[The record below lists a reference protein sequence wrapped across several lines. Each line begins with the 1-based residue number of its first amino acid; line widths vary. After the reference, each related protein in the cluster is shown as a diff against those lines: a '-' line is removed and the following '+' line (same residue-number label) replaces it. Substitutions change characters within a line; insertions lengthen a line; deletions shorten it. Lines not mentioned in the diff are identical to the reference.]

1 MDLDDTPEEAAFRA
15 EARTWLEANAERR
28 ALGDKPLGIAEREDP
43 RFIQQAQDWQAKKA
57 DAGWAC
63 LNWPTKYGG
72 RGASSIQ
79 KVIWGQEQAR
89 FRTPAD
95 LFTAGIGMAGPTLM
109 VHGSEEQRER
119 FLPPMARG
127 DEIWC
132 QLFSEPAAGSD
143 LASLR
148 TRAEPDGT
156 DWIVNGQKIWSSVA
170 QHARWGILVTRTN
183 FDVPKHKG
191 LTYFV
196 LDMQADGIDVRPIR
210 QISGSSHF
218 NEVFLND
225 VRIPDANRV
234 GKVDG
239 GWAVTITTLMN
250 ERSSLGSGEGGG
262 FINID
267 NLIALAREARDERGS
282 LLDSAGI
289 REQIADYYV
298 RTSGLKYA
306 GYRTL
311 TAISR
316 GDTPGPEGS
325 MGKLVTSNVRQR
337 MTSLGLELQ
346 GATGALLDGDAT
358 AQRNAWQLGYLG
370 APGVRV
376 AGGTD
381 EIMRNI
387 IAERV
392 LGLPPEPRVDKG
404 IPFREIPSGSD

>member
-250 ERSSLGSGEGGG
+250 ERSSLGSGEGCSW
-262 FINID
+262 
-267 NLIALAREARDERGS
+267 LLTPAPPLAMALVIA
-282 LLDSAGI
+282 
-289 REQIADYYV
+289 
-298 RTSGLKYA
+298 
-306 GYRTL
+306 
-311 TAISR
+311 
-316 GDTPGPEGS
+316 
-325 MGKLVTSNVRQR
+325 
-337 MTSLGLELQ
+337 
-346 GATGALLDGDAT
+346 ATGTDAS
-358 AQRNAWQLGYLG
+358 AAEGWLG
-370 APGVRV
+370 
-376 AGGTD
+376 
-381 EIMRNI
+381 
-387 IAERV
+387 
-392 LGLPPEPRVDKG
+392 
-404 IPFREIPSGSD
+404 

>member
-1 MDLDDTPEEAAFRA
+1 MDFDDTPEEAAFRA
-15 EARTWLEANAERR
+15 GARAWLEANAERR
-28 ALGDKPLGIAEREDP
+28 AQGDKPLGIAEREDP
-43 RFIQQAQDWQAKKA
+43 RFIQRARDWQAKKA

-63 LNWPTKYGG
+63 LNWPKKYGG
-72 RGASSIQ
+72 RGATSIQ

-89 FRTPAD
+89 FRTPPD

-119 FLPPMARG
+119 FLPPMVRG

-148 TRAEPDGT
+148 MRAELDGS

-170 QHARWGILVTRTN
+170 QHARWGILVTRTD

-196 LDMQADGIDVRPIR
+196 LDMQSDGVEVRPIR

-234 GKVDG
+234 GEVNG

-262 FINID
+262 FINVD

-282 LLDSAGI
+282 LLDSASI

-325 MGKLVTSNVRQR
+325 MGKLVTTSVRQR
-337 MTSLGLELQ
+337 MTSLGIDLQ
-346 GATGALLDGDAT
+346 GATGALLDGEAT

-392 LGLPPEPRVDKG
+392 LGLPPEPRVDKNV
-404 IPFREIPSGSD
+404 PFREIPGAST